1 MLKPIEHVIK
11 NPNDLPDIPRATK
24 EYLQVRFNASY
35 AYQHLIPNLR
45 KQGHSEE
52 FISGVLWGLF
62 TAEQVVDE
70 IDIRK
75 ALINQEE

>member
-1 MLKPIEHVIK
+1 MLKPIEHVLK

-24 EYLQVRFNASY
+24 EYLQVRYNASY
-35 AYQHLIPNLR
+35 LYEHLVPNLR

-52 FISGVLWGLF
+52 FISGLLF
-62 TAEQVVDE
+62 GFHKATEVIDE

-75 ALINQEE
+75 SLLNTEG